1 MFTLLNP
8 AALLAL
14 LGLLV
19 PVAIHLWN
27 RRPGREVAVGS
38 LRWLAAGANRR
49 LRNLKPEQLWLLLLR
64 AALLTVLAGAL
75 AGPAWRRQLPAGR
88 GQVLLSPELAGTP
101 ALAALQ
107 PTLDSLRRRGYGLRS
122 LAADFPPL
130 PRSAWRADSGGRP
143 SRERPLVAGRGAAN
157 SAGYAWAR
165 VSQAT
170 GAFPG
175 QPLVVFAPAVL
186 RGFQGV
192 HAPLPARVR
201 WYAVPTG
208 ATSAWVQAASLRGD
222 SLGLLLGR
230 SAAARTIFR
239 RVAVA
244 RPRPGGALRVA
255 GLPAMRFETTG
266 DSGRLQP
273 LNNPDASGASPL
285 PPVSVRTRPLRVTI
299 YATTEFAPDARSLR
313 AALQALAPGLPMPLA
328 LSMATE
334 LPTPDPANRPDWL
347 FWLADAPLPAAWRT
361 AVRSGTQVWQE
372 AAGPG
377 VADTAQLATNAADEM
392 PVAVVRRGTR
402 PEKNPTPVASPTP
415 SIALWADGLG
425 RPVLS
430 RQQVE
435 RGALYQL
442 HTHLSPPW
450 SYLADSPALPARLLA
465 LLAPDPIADGADVT
479 TNSPEAALDQ
489 RTFDPVHLAIHPNP
503 MTPKPTPTPTPGGS
517 VPAEEI
523 PAVPAFRFTDLRPW
537 FVLATGLVFAFER
550 LLAQRRDRTAAAATL

>member
-107 PTLDSLRRRGYGLRS
+107 PTLDSLRRRGYVLRS
-122 LAADFPPL
+122 LRAGFPPL

-143 SRERPLVAGRGAAN
+143 NRERPLVSSSSTAN
-157 SAGYAWAR
+157 LAEHAWAR
-165 VSQAT
+165 ASQAT

-239 RVAVA
+239 RVAVT

-273 LNNPDASGASPL
+273 LNNPDAGGAAPL
-285 PPVSVRTRPLRVTI
+285 PPVSVRTRPLRVII
-299 YATTEFAPDARSLR
+299 YVSADYAQDARSLQ
-313 AALQALAPGLPMPLA
+313 AALRALAPGLPMPLA
-328 LSMATE
+328 LSITSE
-334 LPTPDPANRPDWL
+334 LPAPDPANRPDWL

-361 AVRSGTQVWQE
+361 ALRSGTQVWQE

-377 VADTAQLATNAADEM
+377 VADTAQLATNAADDM
-392 PVAVVRRGTR
+392 PVAVLRRSADQRKSVTAAADSI
-402 PEKNPTPVASPTP
+402 ASV
-415 SIALWADGLG
+415 ALWADGLG

-430 RQQVE
+430 RQRVG
-435 RGALYQL
+435 RGAIFQL
-442 HTHLSPPW
+442 HTRLNPPW
-450 SYLADSPALPARLLA
+450 SYLADSPTLPARLLA
-465 LLAPDPIADGADVT
+465 LLAPDPIADGANAT

-517 VPAEEI
+517 VSAEEI
-523 PAVPAFRFTDLRPW
+523 AAVPAFRFTDLRPW
-537 FVLATGLVFAFER
+537 FVLVAGLLFVFER
-550 LLAQRRDRTAAAATL
+550 LLAQRRARTAAAATL